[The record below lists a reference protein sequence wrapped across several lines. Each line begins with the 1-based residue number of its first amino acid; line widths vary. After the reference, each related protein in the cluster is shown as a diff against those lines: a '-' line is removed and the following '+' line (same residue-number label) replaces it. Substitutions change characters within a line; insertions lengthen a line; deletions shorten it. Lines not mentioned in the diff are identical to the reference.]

1 MRLKIATTSA
11 IGWPYVR
18 RGNRFTYELAV
29 YLTGRG
35 HEVHHITSKPG
46 KVNREKKEGDLL
58 IKYYRLFS
66 HPVLQRMNIHF
77 FETFVPACFYS
88 LSRERYDIV
97 HCFLYPDA
105 YAASLAKKFNGMAVV
120 PSLMDG
126 IPLYWSTRLG
136 RAMFKGVVKRA
147 TRFHALSEFTRQC
160 LKNEFN
166 RESEIIPLP
175 VNTELFIPCD
185 RKDPDT
191 LRILCT
197 AALSTGRKKTDVL
210 IKAFELLLEK
220 VPNAVL
226 QLTGHIDGDTKRR
239 FLQSVG
245 PKARRA
251 IEMKGIVGDR
261 ELPMLYRGASIT
273 VFPSINEPFGMV
285 TIESLASG
293 TPVVG
298 TRSGATP
305 EILTDPDVGV
315 LFDYADGVEGL
326 CDAMIQ
332 GIALAKDPKTPRR
345 CRTVAEQYSWKVLG
359 PRYERMYYNILEEN
373 NSRKATA

>member
-1 MRLKIATTSA
+1 MGLKIATTSA

-29 YLTGRG
+29 YLAGQG

-46 KVNREKKEGDLL
+46 RMNREKKRGELL
-58 IKYYRLFS
+58 IKYHRLFG
-66 HPVLQRMNIHF
+66 HPILSSLNIHF
-77 FETFVPACFYS
+77 FETFVPACLYS

-105 YAASLAKKFNGMAVV
+105 YAAGLAKRFNGMAVV

-126 IPLYWSTRLG
+126 IPLYWSTRFG

-147 TRFHALSEFTRQC
+147 TRIHAISEFTRQC

-166 RESEIIPLP
+166 TESEIIPLP
-175 VNTELFIPCD
+175 VNTDLFVPGD
-185 RKDPDT
+185 MKDT
-191 LRILCT
+191 GAVRILCT
-197 AALSTGRKKTDVL
+197 AALSAGRKKTDVL
-210 IKAFELLLEK
+210 INAFELLLNK
-220 VPNAVL
+220 VSNAVL
-226 QLTGHIDGDTKRR
+226 QLTGHIDAETKRK
-239 FLQSVG
+239 FLQTVG

-251 IEMKGIVGDR
+251 IEMKGVVG
-261 ELPMLYRGASIT
+261 EASIT
-273 VFPSINEPFGMV
+273 VFPSVNEPFGMV
-285 TIESLASG
+285 TVESLASG

-305 EILTDPDVGV
+305 EILTDPGIGV
-315 LFDYADGVEGL
+315 LFDYDDGVEGL

-332 GIALAKDPKTPRR
+332 GLALAKDPETPRR
-345 CRTVAEQYSWKVLG
+345 CRAFAEQYSWKALG
-359 PRYERMYYNILEEN
+359 PKYELMYYRILDER
-373 NSRKATA
+373 RK